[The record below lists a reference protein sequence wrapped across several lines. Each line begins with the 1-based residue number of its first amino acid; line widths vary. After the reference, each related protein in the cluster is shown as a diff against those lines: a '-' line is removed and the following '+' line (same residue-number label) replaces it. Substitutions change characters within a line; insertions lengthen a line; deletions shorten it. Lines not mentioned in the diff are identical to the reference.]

1 MAFVSRNSQQQIIAL
16 YSESGDNHDE
26 EVSISSEEVIT
37 FLKSL
42 ESTTPN
48 YLELLQSD
56 LEFIRV
62 IDDLI
67 EILLKKNII
76 TITDFPK
83 PVLAKMMTRKG
94 IREQLSPFTGII
106 QTDNT

>member
-1 MAFVSRNSQQQIIAL
+1 MVFVSRNSQQKIIAL

-42 ESTTPN
+42 ESTAPN

-67 EILLKKNII
+67 EVLLKKKII
-76 TITDFPK
+76 AITDFPK
-83 PVLAKMMTRKG
+83 PVLSKMMTRRG
-94 IREQLSPFTGII
+94 IRDQLSPLTDII
-106 QTDNT
+106 HTDNP

>member
-1 MAFVSRNSQQQIIAL
+1 MVFVSRNSQQKIIAL

-26 EVSISSEEVIT
+26 EMNINSDEVSH
-37 FLKSL
+37 FLKNL
-42 ESTTPN
+42 AQETPN
-48 YLELLQSD
+48 YLDLLQSD

-67 EILLKKNII
+67 EVLLKKNII

-94 IREQLSPFTGII
+94 IRDQLSPLTEII
-106 QTDNT
+106 HADKT

>member
-1 MAFVSRNSQQQIIAL
+1 MVFVSRNSQQKIIAL
-16 YSESGDNHDE
+16 YSDSGDNHNE
-26 EVSISSEEVIT
+26 EMSVNSEEVMG
-37 FLKSL
+37 FLRNL
-42 ESTTPN
+42 ENTTPN
-48 YLELLQSD
+48 YLDLLQSD

-67 EILLKKNII
+67 EVLLKKNII

-94 IREQLSPFTGII
+94 IRDQLSPFTDII
-106 QTDNT
+106 HTDKT

>member
-1 MAFVSRNSQQQIIAL
+1 MVFVSRNSQQKIIAL

-42 ESTTPN
+42 ESTAPN
-48 YLELLQSD
+48 YLELFQSD

-67 EILLKKNII
+67 EVLLKKKII
-76 TITDFPK
+76 AITDFPK
-83 PVLAKMMTRKG
+83 PVLSKMMTRQG
-94 IREQLSPFTGII
+94 IREQLSPLTDII
-106 QTDNT
+106 HTDNP